1 MELSKRNIVTSTEE
15 IFARR
20 DLLGPEEQ
28 ARADVMIL
36 QNNAQIALLLQRA
49 AELVFILIKAPE
61 LRPRKEQLKK
71 KFYGKADVRGLISAE
86 LANKALKE

>member
-1 MELSKRNIVTSTEE
+1 MTSTEE

-36 QNNAQIALLLQRA
+36 QNNAQIALSLQRA
-49 AELVFILIKAPE
+49 AELALIPIKAPE
-61 LRPRKEQLKK
+61 PRPRKEWSKK
-71 KFYGKADVRGLISAE
+71 KLHGKADARGLTGAK
-86 LANKALKE
+86 LADKALKE